1 MLMATQENGEVN
13 MGSNI
18 LIPMLFMDSSENNQ
32 NLLFY
37 MMMMDS
43 AKTCRKE
50 IKIETEDYDYYEN
63 DYDTN
68 NNFSKEKNKIDSSK
82 SEESKSTSLPA
93 KPSFD
98 LAKNGE
104 VQISLD
110 NIDLKPETGNPEI
123 AAVKDVIKK
132 LNILRKDL
140 DGEMRSIRKKKISVE
155 RALGKFI
162 LEDLREIHFDLR
174 YYDDDIKVWFPN
186 FHLF

>member
-43 AKTCRKE
+43 AKTCRKQ
-50 IKIETEDYDYYEN
+50 IKIKTEDYDNYEN
-63 DYDTN
+63 EYDAN
-68 NNFSKEKNKIDSSK
+68 NNFSKDKNKIESSK
-82 SEESKSTSLPA
+82 SEESKSDSLSA

-98 LAKNGE
+98 LAENGE

-110 NIDLKPETGNPEI
+110 NIDLKPGTGNQEI

-140 DGEMRSIRKKKISVE
+140 DGEMRSIRKKKISVKE
-155 RALGKFI
+155 ALEKFI
-162 LEDLREIHFDLR
+162 LENLRKIHFDLR